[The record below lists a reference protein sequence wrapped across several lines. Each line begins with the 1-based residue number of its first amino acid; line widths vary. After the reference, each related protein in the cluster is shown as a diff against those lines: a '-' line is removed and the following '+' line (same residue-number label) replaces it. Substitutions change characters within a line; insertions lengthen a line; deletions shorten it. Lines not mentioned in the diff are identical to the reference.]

1 MGSIFRKIKKN
12 NQRKKSK
19 NVEGQNKK
27 IISLL
32 GASDAEIDDF
42 FDNHYDPTLHKSP
55 NPSPKRLK
63 KAPVKSVFDENY
75 YPGFSTERYWCTKKY
90 TLTRHYQNDGSM
102 KYSFSITDSKPYLR
116 TRAKVIRPNL
126 TRNKLRNK
134 FIFEVLKKK
143 NLYYL
148 KKPFEELTLYIAP
161 ISMRVLM
168 NCVHTGERLYMREA
182 IEFYLNKYHIPFQ
195 RYRDDSKLR
204 VRKHRQKLK

>member
-12 NQRKKSK
+12 NQKKKSK
-19 NVEGQNKK
+19 NLEEQNKK
-27 IISLL
+27 MISLF

-55 NPSPKRLK
+55 NPASKKIK

-90 TLTRHYQNDGSM
+90 TLTRNYQNDGST

-134 FIFEVLKKK
+134 FVFEILKKK

>member
-12 NQRKKSK
+12 NQKKKSQK
-19 NVEGQNKK
+19 LEEQNKK
-27 IISLL
+27 IISLF

-42 FDNHYDPTLHKSP
+42 FDNHYDTTLLKQSHPT
-55 NPSPKRLK
+55 PKRIK
-63 KAPVKSVFDENY
+63 KAPVKSIFDEDH
-75 YPGFSTERYWCTKKY
+75 YPGFETDRYWCTKKY
-90 TLTRHYQNDGSM
+90 ILTRKFLQDGST
-102 KYSFSITDSKPYLR
+102 KYSFNITDSKPYLR

-134 FIFEVLKKK
+134 FVFEVLKKK